1 MICEQAQVGQRPPV
15 KIVDHQDRNIFIV
28 TAHVGLVLRE
38 RGLRTLG
45 LAVPLIASEAA
56 GGHGE
61 RCRSEI
67 DNDQRCDRVQLISKI
82 NRNRDTVQQYSGS
95 GTKEYVRRQMTSL
108 FPSLRSSL
116 DLQLLYS

>member
-15 KIVDHQDRNIFIV
+15 KIVDHQDRNIFVV

-61 RCRSEI
+61 SSSSES
-67 DNDQRCDRVQLISKI
+67 DNDRLCDEVQWFSRI
-82 NRNRDTVQQYSGS
+82 NGNRGTVQQYSGS
-95 GTKEYVRRQMTSL
+95 GTKE
-108 FPSLRSSL
+108 
-116 DLQLLYS
+116 